1 MEVIYIAIA
10 AFIGG
15 AVAALLGYLEKS
27 KPFDVKK
34 FLASMVRSVFAAAGF
49 AAAFNYAEAITAIS
63 FMTAFLGGAGV
74 DVLGNRIS
82 GAMAARA
89 APSK

>member
-1 MEVIYIAIA
+1 MDVTLIAIA

-15 AVAALLGYLEKS
+15 AMASLLGYLEKS
-27 KPFDVKK
+27 GPFNVKK

-63 FMTAFLGGAGV
+63 FITAFLGGAGV

-89 APSK
+89 APGK